1 MPDTDDDY
9 VLFAL
14 MSAASVT
21 TFITLVTDA
30 DATKRKHKPRRK
42 HAVWVILK
50 YLSRRECYGACNSLM
65 RDLLS
70 LDVI

>member
-1 MPDTDDDY
+1 MSDTDDDY

-14 MSAASVT
+14 MSAASAT
-21 TFITLVTDA
+21 TDA
-30 DATKRKHKPRRK
+30 DATEHKRWPRRK

-50 YLSRRECYGACNSLM
+50 CLRRRECYGAYNSSM